1 MNMEINN
8 SLHLSIKRLPIF
20 VFFCLI
26 CGLVHA
32 ENTPWNGVVATTI
45 INEGG
50 NNGLDTDHP
59 ILIATV
65 GELAYLAQQTNSG
78 GEELKLTNGDEI
90 SGYTNFQGLYFQL
103 TEDID
108 LGGQT
113 WTPIGKDNSNSF
125 QGILDGNNK
134 IISNLANITKTD
146 YAGLFG
152 FIKSSSIQNLQIE
165 IAETGLHTT
174 SAGFVGALAGY
185 ITNSQIINCS
195 VKGGNIAGEIEYS
208 TQLIVGGLIGLIE
221 SSNIADCNN
230 TIDVKATHTDA
241 SALAAGGITGVNL
254 HTSITNCQYSGSV
267 MAVDEREKGT
277 PNSYTGGITGA
288 SDLLPVGGYYQTS
301 TISECTAHVNISAG
315 AFAGGIVGYFVKG
328 TVEKCRAEGV
338 ISTKETGGHA
348 SGIIGH
354 NRFGGEVT
362 DCYNTASVTASE
374 AAGGIVG
381 YEYTT
386 SLFTISK
393 CWSSGDITAPVTG
406 GIAGYIGFGSIEECY
421 TSGNITSN
429 KDVEGNYAGGI
440 AAYAAS
446 EIIKNCSSTANVVAE
461 REGEEDSF
469 AGGIVGKGLK
479 YGSFQGTSIQNCY
492 ATGKISA
499 DFKAGGIAGLNEGDD
514 GSITHCVALN
524 IEGIGG
530 ITKNEFSLK
539 TSPEVCF
546 GRIIAEKQGTLTSNF
561 ASPLIPGDWTD
572 EASGKDGDDLTSTN
586 FTQGDGN
593 TFHEWDDTNV
603 WSFDPDGI
611 NLPILKAFGE
621 NSVDKPVQPNIPKS
635 DFLTFTVRYD
645 TPQNGTITV
654 SSSTEK
660 SIPTNTPVTKGTE
673 LTISATPDEGYEL
686 VSLKVNDADF
696 SSGNIYII
704 ESDMEIKAS
713 FSKIQEPE
721 PTPDPDPVPDPDP
734 TPTVFH
740 SVTLPQVEGATTDPI
755 AGSYEV
761 EAWSSFRFYLTLD
774 KEYDLSEPVVTTDR
788 GETITPR
795 SSDGAYIIKYIRQ
808 PVEIYID
815 NIIKNPDPVANETIK
830 TDQSKVWTK
839 EGNLHIVSATTGQL
853 YIYTVEGKL
862 QKKQPVI
869 TGETVTIP
877 LPEGFYII
885 RIDNEQFKIII

>member
-8 SLHLSIKRLPIF
+8 LLHLSIKRLPIF

-32 ENTPWNGVVATTI
+32 ENTPWEGGVATTI

-59 ILIATV
+59 ILIATA

-125 QGILDGNNK
+125 QGTLDGNDK
-134 IISNLANITKTD
+134 IISNLANINESD

-152 FIKSSSIQNLQIE
+152 FIENSSIQNLQIE
-165 IAETGLHTT
+165 ITETGLHTT
-174 SAGFVGALAGY
+174 SAGFVGALVGY
-185 ITNSQIINCS
+185 ITKGQITNCS
-195 VKGGNIAGEIEYS
+195 VKGGNIKSETS
-208 TQLIVGGLIGLIE
+208 SSQLIVGGLIGQII
-221 SSNIADCNN
+221 SSNITDCNSSVN
-230 TIDVKATHTDA
+230 VEATRTEA
-241 SALAAGGITGVNL
+241 SCLAAGGIGGINL
-254 HTSITNCQYSGSV
+254 DASLTNCHYLGFV
-267 MAVDEREKGT
+267 MAVDEREGTT
-277 PNSYTGGITGA
+277 PNSYVGGITGA
-288 SDLLPVGGYYQTS
+288 SDLQAIGGQSKTS
-301 TISECTAHVNISAG
+301 TISQCTACVNISAG
-315 AFAGGIVGYFVKG
+315 AYAGGIVGYFVEG
-328 TVEKCRAEGV
+328 NVEKCRVEGV
-338 ISTKETGGHA
+338 ISTKEIEGQAG
-348 SGIIGH
+348 GIIGH
-354 NRFGGEVT
+354 NKYGGKVT
-362 DCYNTASVTASE
+362 DCYNWASVTASE

-381 YEYTT
+381 YEYT
-386 SLFTISK
+386 LYPFTISK
-393 CWSSGDITAPVTG
+393 CWSSGDITAPVVG

-421 TSGNITSN
+421 TSGNIT
-429 KDVEGNYAGGI
+429 GNYAGGI
-440 AAYAAS
+440 AAYAGS

-461 REGEEDSF
+461 SEEEEDSF
-469 AGGIVGKGLK
+469 AGGIVGVGFK
-479 YGSFQGTSIQNCY
+479 YSSYQGTSIQNCY
-492 ATGKISA
+492 ATGKISSNYA
-499 DFKAGGIAGLNEGDD
+499 AGGIAGLNRSDA

-524 IEGIGG
+524 IEGIGE
-530 ITKNEFSLK
+530 ITKDKLSLK
-539 TSPEVCF
+539 ASPEVYL
-546 GRIIAEKQGTLTSNF
+546 GRITAEKQGTLTSNF

-572 EASGKDGDDLTSTN
+572 DASEKDGDNLTSTN
-586 FTQGDGN
+586 FTQGNGNAFDG
-593 TFHEWDDTNV
+593 WDDTDV

-611 NLPILKAFGE
+611 NLPILKVFGE
-621 NSVDKPVQPNIPKS
+621 NSAGKPVQPNIPKS
-635 DFLTFTVRYD
+635 DFLIFTIKYD

-654 SSSTEK
+654 SSSTEN
-660 SIPTNTPVTKGTE
+660 SIQSGAPVAGGTE
-673 LTISATPDEGYEL
+673 LIISATPNDGYEL
-686 VSLKVNDADF
+686 TSLNVNDNPF
-696 SSGNIYII
+696 KSGDTYTVTGDVKI
-704 ESDMEIKAS
+704 SAS
-713 FSKIQEPE
+713 FDLK
-721 PTPDPDPVPDPDP
+721 PTPPDPDPVIPDPDP

-755 AGSYEV
+755 AGIYEV

-795 SSDGAYIIKYIRQ
+795 NSDGAYIIKYIRQ

-815 NIIKNPDPVANETIK
+815 NIVKNPDPVANETIK
-830 TDQSKVWTK
+830 TDQSKVWT
-839 EGNLHIVSATTGQL
+839 EGGCLHIISATTGQL

-869 TGETVTIP
+869 TGETITIP

-885 RIDNEQFKIII
+885 RIGNEQFKVII